1 MPKTFEELFPEG
13 LTEPQDVAPVSADV
27 SATIAPGELTTAGIL
42 SVDQEERGDGERAW
56 DTMKATSVEIGTP
69 LATGIAASPL
79 LAGGPLGWA
88 AYAAIQLGSGMGSNA
103 IAQKMR
109 NPEED
114 WSPEEGVAAG
124 VFSAIPG
131 IQAAKVAKLGKLGTV
146 GVRAGEGAAMAAGET
161 VTRQA
166 LEIAADKRE
175 ELDAFEIGFATVAG
189 TGTGAVLGR
198 AESSSVFNR
207 LGVSSSDAKKIQA
220 QVESNVADRINTIE
234 RLLKKPEL
242 EKGDQRN
249 LLIKERDELKEQ
261 LETVSKTDRQY
272 LENLKAKNKEEIAK
286 TEQALVERLNQAQ
299 EAIEGNRNLKV
310 DGGEAKTTQ
319 PKVVKPSK
327 PVKLTA
333 QEKAQAIER
342 LGMSDEDLSE
352 LLLGKTNIIP
362 VNLSAFTN
370 EEGVQKTMA
379 ALLEQITNKVK
390 KGTIKTDKKSL
401 IQQAAKLR
409 NQLDPSIDP
418 VEYAKQVANE
428 SEEIIFKSAVADSM
442 TFSAFSNWN
451 KKMEQIADLS
461 DPSVVND
468 LIADLDRLGEFA
480 EASSKIASSAGKL
493 LQSRKVFKEQIA
505 ASVSEM
511 ERRATKLEKGLTS
524 DLVKYSK
531 DLKPGEIKD
540 QLDKLGGLKAM
551 RGFVNELRL
560 VKDPAKLGKLLE
572 ISRKGRIRRF
582 AEAYMELRYD
592 AMLSAPVTQGAAALG
607 NAIMS
612 SSALINQAVGGLATG
627 NLQAT
632 RMAVNT
638 TKNLLA
644 AAPDAMRA
652 AMIAAKNSQG
662 QMSLSTHYEKVGG
675 KALAMEATGMANP
688 LGETIEN
695 VGELISFGPKGLV
708 FQDELYRH
716 MFAKAQV
723 KSLLAEEYRQL
734 VRKGE
739 VSLGKLDEFI
749 EGRMSRYFVDGKRYK
764 TKADIELEAVS
775 QARKNNLDGQEAVAF
790 VKQYTD
796 ENWTNKLSSEL
807 EYLRDFGDR
816 ITFQQDLSK
825 DYGLFESMGAG
836 IQDLRERSFAVQ
848 YLVPFIKTPVNIF
861 KEVGG
866 TASLLSEIPGISKLW
881 ARSREEFLSDNPN
894 IRAQA
899 RGRQIVGA
907 GLWATALYLAD
918 QGIITSSG
926 PRKWRELE
934 NKKATGWQPNA
945 INVSAMQRMWKTGD
959 SGGDKPGDKYVSL
972 AKADPLATITGL
984 SADIMRA
991 AEDNDVPEQWLAEK
1005 ITAVMLGLSQAVGQK
1020 SYLETVGSTLNAL
1033 VSGRAFNEE
1042 TDWVNGFLE
1051 ELIRGNTPSILN
1063 ALGRSD
1069 DPYIREVN
1077 GPLEAL
1083 YNRLPA
1089 LSSNLDPKR
1098 DPFGRKKPS
1107 APGRISRELNAL
1119 IPARYSETTTDKAL
1133 QIINEVRGSYAFQ
1146 ASDKVIPG
1154 IDLQKIK
1161 VPGKAQSLYD
1171 RWKELYSELDPAG
1184 AIVEAFEDPEI
1195 SEMAAVSSSSPLT
1208 DYRRQTINTV
1218 LSSKREEAK
1227 GLLLEEYPDLLEQF
1241 EYLGEMQLKQ
1251 IEGEE
1256 TPREIIAPSL
1266 QPLLQ
1271 Q

>member
-1 MPKTFEELFPEG
+1 MAKTFDELFPEG
-13 LTEPQDVAPVSADV
+13 YSLTTQPVSADV

-42 SVDQEERGDGERAW
+42 DTEKEEERSDAERAW
-56 DTMKATSVEIGTP
+56 DTVKATGVEVGVP
-69 LATGIAASPL
+69 LGTGIAAAPL
-79 LAGGPLGWA
+79 LAAGPLGWL
-88 AYAAIQLGSGMGSNA
+88 AYAGIQIASGVGSNA
-103 IAQKMR
+103 LAQKMR
-109 NPEED
+109 DPEMEY
-114 WSPEEGVAAG
+114 SPEEGVSAG
-124 VFSAIPG
+124 LFSAIPG
-131 IQAAKVAKLGKLGTV
+131 IQVAKLAKAGKPIITA
-146 GVRAGEGAAMAAGET
+146 VRAGEGAVMAGGET

-166 LEIAADKRE
+166 LEVAAGKRE
-175 ELDAFEIGFATVAG
+175 ELDAFEVGFATAAG
-189 TGTGAVLGR
+189 TGLGAVLGR
-198 AESSSVFNR
+198 VESSSVFNR

-220 QVESNVADRINTIE
+220 RVEANVADRINTID

-242 EKGDQRN
+242 QKGDQRN
-249 LLIKERDELKEQ
+249 LLVKERDELKEQ

-272 LENLKAKNKEEIAK
+272 LEDLKAKNKEEITK
-286 TEQALVERLNQAQ
+286 TEQALVDRLNQAQ
-299 EAIEGNRNLKV
+299 ESIEANKNLEV
-310 DGGEAKTTQ
+310 NGGEAKTAQ
-319 PKVVKPSK
+319 PKVVQPKK

-333 QEKAQAIER
+333 EEKAQAIER
-342 LGMSDEDLSE
+342 MGMSDDDLSE
-352 LLLGKTNIIP
+352 LLSGKTNIIP
-362 VNLSAFTN
+362 VNLAAFTD
-370 EEGVQKTMA
+370 EEGVQRTMA
-379 ALLEQITNKVK
+379 AVLEQITTKVK
-390 KGTIKTDKKSL
+390 KGVIKTDKESL

-409 NQLDPSIDP
+409 SQLDPSIDP
-418 VEYAKQVANE
+418 AEYAKQVANE

-451 KKMEQIADLS
+451 KKMEQAGDLD
-461 DPSVVND
+461 DPSVLTD
-468 LIADLDRLGEFA
+468 LLADLDRLGEFA
-480 EASSKIASSAGKL
+480 EASSKIGSSAGKL
-493 LQSRKVFKEQIA
+493 LQSRKVFKDQIA

-511 ERRATKLEKGLTS
+511 ERKATKLEKGLTS
-524 DLVKYSK
+524 ELVKYSK
-531 DLKPGEIKD
+531 DLKPGEIKQ

-592 AMLSAPVTQGAAALG
+592 AMLSAPVTQGAAAMG
-607 NAIMS
+607 NAIMAANS
-612 SSALINQAVGGLATG
+612 LINQAVGGLATG

-638 TKNLLA
+638 AKNLLD
-644 AAPDAMRA
+644 AAPDALRS

-662 QMSLSTHYEKVGG
+662 QMSLSTHYEKIGG
-675 KALAMEATGMANP
+675 KALSVEATGMANP

-695 VGELISFGPKGLV
+695 IGELVSFGPKGLV
-708 FQDELYRH
+708 FQDEFYRH

-723 KSLLAEEYRQL
+723 RSLLTEEYRQL
-734 VRKGE
+734 LKKGE
-739 VSLGKLDEFI
+739 VGLGKLDEFV

-764 TKADIELEAVS
+764 TKADIETEAVS
-775 QARKNNLDGQEAVAF
+775 QARQNNLDGEEAVAF
-790 VKQYTD
+790 VKKYTD

-816 ITFQQDLSK
+816 VTFQQDLSK
-825 DYGLFESMGAG
+825 EYGLFESMGAS
-836 IQDLRERSFAVQ
+836 IQDLRERSFTTQ

-866 TASLLSEIPGISKLW
+866 TASLLSEIPGMGKLW
-881 ARSREEFLSDNPN
+881 ARSREEFLSSNPN

-907 GLWATALYLAD
+907 GLWTSALYLAD
-918 QGIITSSG
+918 QGVITSSG
-926 PRKWRELE
+926 PRDYRELE
-934 NKKATGWQPNA
+934 NKKATGWQPNS
-945 INVSAMQRMWKTGD
+945 INVSALQRMWKTGE
-959 SGGDKPGDKYVSL
+959 SEGDKPGDKYVSL
-972 AKADPLATITGL
+972 AKADPIATITGL

-991 AEDNDVPEQWLAEK
+991 AEDNDLPEQWLAEK
-1005 ITAVMLGLSQAVGQK
+1005 LTAVMLGLTQAVGQK
-1020 SYLETVGSTLNAL
+1020 SYLETVGSALNAL
-1033 VSGRAFNEE
+1033 VSGRAVNEDA
-1042 TDWVNGFLE
+1042 DWVDGFLE
-1051 ELIRGNTPSILN
+1051 ELIRGNTPSIVN

-1077 GPLEAL
+1077 SPLEAL
-1083 YNRLPA
+1083 YNRLPG
-1089 LSSNLDPKR
+1089 LTSNLDPKR
-1098 DPFGRKKPS
+1098 DAFGRKIKS

-1119 IPARYSETTTDKAL
+1119 IPARYSETTHDKAL

-1154 IDLQKIK
+1154 VDLQKIK
-1161 VPGKAQSLYD
+1161 VPDSSQSLYD

-1184 AIVEAFEDPEI
+1184 AVVEAFENPEI
-1195 SEMAAVSSSSPLT
+1195 SEMAPVSSSSPLT

-1218 LSSKREEAK
+1218 LTAKKEEAK
-1227 GLLLEEYPDLLEQF
+1227 GLLLEEYPELLEQF

-1266 QPLLQ
+1266 QPLLNQ
-1271 Q
+1271 